1 MRVSVRCFGY
11 PLPWYRPVAM
21 AAERLGFDGVWI
33 PDHAVAMTATD
44 SAYPYSATGKPSFQP
59 DTPFADPFTMLGHL
73 AAVTERVRLGI
84 GVFVLPLRHPL
95 LAARAAM
102 SVQELSGGRL
112 VLGVGVGWLA
122 AEFAALDAAFANRG
136 ARMEEQLAIMRAAWR
151 GEPMRHDGRWYR
163 FAELTIA
170 PPVSTPIPVLIGGA
184 SAPALD
190 RAVRLGDGWYAPPGP
205 LEQTAASVRD
215 VGDRL
220 ARHGRD
226 RASFQIVVR
235 APEATPTEAIP
246 ILEDLGVDETVV
258 NLPRDVAHPDEIV
271 DWLERLAS
279 TLGRGG
285 ARGAA

>member
-1 MRVSVRCFGY
+1 PVVGTFRGERAGARGHVGHGRRVPVHSGLARGVRGAVGSAAGRARHDALHVQVALAGPAPQGGHEAARAVRYEGDAGVAVGVGVRVSVRCFGY

-112 VLGVGVGWLA
+112 VLG
-122 AEFAALDAAFANRG
+122 
-136 ARMEEQLAIMRAAWR
+136 
-151 GEPMRHDGRWYR
+151 
-163 FAELTIA
+163 
-170 PPVSTPIPVLIGGA
+170 
-184 SAPALD
+184 
-190 RAVRLGDGWYAPPGP
+190 
-205 LEQTAASVRD
+205 
-215 VGDRL
+215 
-220 ARHGRD
+220 
-226 RASFQIVVR
+226 
-235 APEATPTEAIP
+235 
-246 ILEDLGVDETVV
+246 
-258 NLPRDVAHPDEIV
+258 
-271 DWLERLAS
+271 
-279 TLGRGG
+279 
-285 ARGAA
+285 